1 MSQGIHFVG
10 LDYVKQY
17 PIKTQSIKQRVAVAT
32 SNGKKTD
39 VKISYSYHVDP
50 SKAVAIIIV
59 GYLSYKAYQAY
70 KADQAQP
77 KHRDDDDI

>member
-1 MSQGIHFVG
+1 M
-10 LDYVKQY
+10 
-17 PIKTQSIKQRVAVAT
+17 VAT